1 MPPGRHVVERQRQSD
16 LLKNPDCVPR
26 IGFAGGQFGRIL
38 VLLGP
43 QTHTKKSRNDY
54 STTATTTIMTLK
66 KSLMQIVHA
75 HVLSILRQK
84 GRGKRTVL
92 PTPTRRPHAG
102 CTHGAGQGLKAK
114 VYRIYVA

>member
-43 QTHTKKSRNDY
+43 ETHTKKSRNDY
-54 STTATTTIMTLK
+54 STTATTTIMTLT

-75 HVLSILRQK
+75 HVLSISRQA
-84 GRGKRTVL
+84 KRTVL
-92 PTPTRRPHAG
+92 PTRHPPTSRRVQAWG
-102 CTHGAGQGLKAK
+102 WGQKTGNFL
-114 VYRIYVA
+114 